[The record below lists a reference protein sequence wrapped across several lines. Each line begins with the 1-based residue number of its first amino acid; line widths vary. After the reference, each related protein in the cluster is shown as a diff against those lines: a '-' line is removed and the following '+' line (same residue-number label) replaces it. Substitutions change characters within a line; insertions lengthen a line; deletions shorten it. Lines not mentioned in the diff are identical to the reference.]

1 MQGKIGAQGS
11 PDDLADIGIDLV
23 SFTTFDEKANHQR
36 CAKQYARRESTLSI
50 ASSLNGSL
58 IDGHADDANDSNDA
72 NDAQFEAMSKG
83 NATGLAV
90 NYLRAVGN
98 WPVLMA
104 ILLSFLFVQFLA
116 SFADYWVSVW

>member
-1 MQGKIGAQGS
+1 M
-11 PDDLADIGIDLV
+11 
-23 SFTTFDEKANHQR
+23 SFTTFDEKADHQES
-36 CAKQYARRESTLSI
+36 AEKYARQASTLSI

-58 IDGHADDANDSNDA
+58 DDGHENDA
-72 NDAQFEAMSKG
+72 SDAQFEAMSKG

-90 NYLRAVGN
+90 HYFGAVGN

-104 ILLSFLFVQFLA
+104 ILLSFIFVQFLA